1 MSSQPM
7 SLPRRIKRSLIGAGD
22 ILNGRTVR
30 RLESQLSIHAADI
43 SSLRTETEGLR
54 AETVGL
60 RAGISQLSAH
70 VNALEVSRNAV
81 FADFESRLAASQRR
95 ADVLDSAE
103 NRLTFLERCLGVSAA
118 GPAQSREDALDKLLD
133 QRLAQLEARLIML
146 LEGSYLDRL
155 IAAARAPAKTGGE

>member
-95 ADVLDSAE
+95 ASVLDSAE
-103 NRLTFLERCLGVSAA
+103 LT
-118 GPAQSREDALDKLLD
+118 
-133 QRLAQLEARLIML
+133 
-146 LEGSYLDRL
+146 
-155 IAAARAPAKTGGE
+155 